1 MPHMSQGLTGAL
13 SLQFMNP
20 EQSVR
25 GCRRTENTSLL
36 DLKTELRFTKLKMVE
51 YIAKFTFSDAM

>member
-36 DLKTELRFTKLKMVE
+36 ALKTIIETQMK
-51 YIAKFTFSDAM
+51 